1 MIAMTTNHKIF
12 IIAEAGVN
20 HNGSIDLARKLVDAA
35 VDAGADAVKFQ
46 SFVAASIVTAT
57 ASKAEYQIANTGSS
71 ESQLEMLKKLELSHP
86 QQRELFEY
94 CKTSG
99 IKFFSTPFDSD
110 SLKFLVSN
118 LKLSTIKIGSGE
130 LTNAPFL
137 LEVARCTD
145 KIILST
151 GMSTIEEIELS
162 LGVIA
167 FGMTTDNT
175 SKPSTAACK
184 KALSSDA
191 GRQTLRQRVTLLHC
205 TTDYPTSPTDINL
218 RAMVTLREKFN
229 CPVGLSD
236 HSVGTHI
243 AVGAVAMGA
252 TVIEKHL
259 TTSRD
264 LVGPDHQA
272 SLEPD
277 EFKRLV
283 ANIRDIEIAFGSAEK
298 TPTANETKNQQVA
311 RRSIVAS
318 KPIKLGEIFTI
329 DNIVVKRPGTGQS
342 PFKYWDLLG
351 TKSTRDIAENEL
363 V

>member
-1 MIAMTTNHKIF
+1 MTNTPNTF

-20 HNGSIDLARKLVDAA
+20 HNGSIDLARSLVDAA
-35 VDAGADAVKFQ
+35 VAAKADAVKFQ
-46 SFVAASIVTAT
+46 SFVASSIVTTGAK
-57 ASKAEYQIANTGSS
+57 KAEYQIVQTGSQ
-71 ESQLEMLKKLELSHP
+71 ESQLEMLQRLELSHA

-99 IKFFSTPFDSD
+99 IEFLSTPFDSD
-110 SLKFLVSN
+110 SLEFLVSD
-118 LKLSTIKIGSGE
+118 LELSTIKIGSGE

-137 LEVARCTD
+137 LDVARCAD

-151 GMSTIEEIELS
+151 GMSTIDEIELA

-167 FGMTTDNT
+167 FGMTTDKT
-175 SKPSTAACK
+175 SKPSIAASK

-191 GRQTLRQRVTLLHC
+191 GRQALGQRVTLLHC
-205 TTDYPTSPTDINL
+205 TTDYPTSPIDVNL
-218 RAMVTLREKFN
+218 RAMVTLREKFD

-259 TTSRD
+259 TTSHN

-277 EFKRLV
+277 EFKKLV
-283 ANIRDIEIAFGSAEK
+283 ANIRDIEIAFGSAVK
-298 TPTANETKNQQVA
+298 KPTANETKNQQVA

-318 KPIKLGEIFTI
+318 RPIKSGEIFTPE
-329 DNIVVKRPGTGQS
+329 NIVVKRPGTGQS

-363 V
+363 I